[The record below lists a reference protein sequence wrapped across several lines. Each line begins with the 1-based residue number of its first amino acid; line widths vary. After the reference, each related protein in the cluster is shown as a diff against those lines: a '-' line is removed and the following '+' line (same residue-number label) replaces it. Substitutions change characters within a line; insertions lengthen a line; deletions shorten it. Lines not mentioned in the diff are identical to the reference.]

1 MLCEHNIL
9 HQNSIQAQ
17 DEWVVEVANNN
28 IKKILQKIMDTIK
41 IGMRNFVCI
50 ARLSNIYSF
59 FHLDNII
66 FFCLRYGG
74 SLTSG
79 REMPSTEVM

>member
-59 FHLDNII
+59 FHLGNII
-66 FFCLRYGG
+66 FFVYGMEAV
-74 SLTSG
+74 LQV
-79 REMPSTEVM
+79 EEKCHLQK